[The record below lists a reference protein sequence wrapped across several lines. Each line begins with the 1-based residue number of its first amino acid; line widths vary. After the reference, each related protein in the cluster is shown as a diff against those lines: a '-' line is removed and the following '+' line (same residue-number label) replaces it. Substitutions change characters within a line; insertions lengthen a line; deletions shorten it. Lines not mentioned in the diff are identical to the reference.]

1 MVSPAE
7 LIMVMTGVVLDELD
21 ELDNGCPEGE
31 PSTIDVI
38 VSPAELAVVI
48 VVGVFDKLGGRPEA
62 EDG

>member
-1 MVSPAE
+1 
-7 LIMVMTGVVLDELD
+7 MVMTGVVLDELD

-38 VSPAELAVVI
+38 VSSAELAVVI